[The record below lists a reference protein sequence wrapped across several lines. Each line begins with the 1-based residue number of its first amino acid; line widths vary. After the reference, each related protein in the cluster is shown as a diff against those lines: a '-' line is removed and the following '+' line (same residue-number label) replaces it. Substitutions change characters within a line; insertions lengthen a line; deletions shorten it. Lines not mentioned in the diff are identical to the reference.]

1 MADEWKIKTPEDEWS
16 LKEEG
21 PSLTSQILEEGSSRV
36 RAAGGGLETVGKMI
50 GSSPGYVASGITG
63 ATLTPIIGAT
73 GAQEVMEGQRE
84 YTTLEPKTEFGKLG
98 AEAIGAGVE
107 KIKEFVGE
115 GATKLAKSGIL
126 RGIHPLLKGV
136 EIADENLVRTGAEI
150 TTETALN
157 LLPITEGIR
166 GIKSLVK
173 PKELLKKSDV
183 KIPYDSSAET
193 SFPEMQAG
201 KKQLSGQFDT
211 RLTTP
216 DMPGVDWDT
225 ATGYSP
231 GIKFEPRIGTSQKL
245 LKAPE
250 LKLRTIKEEFERQQ
264 IVSSQGDGIPF
275 REMTLEDPKAIEF
288 TQSELA
294 KLSVKADVNE
304 TRLLISQM
312 KGKMEQSLG
321 ETKRMF
327 YTITNRIKPIA
338 IDSEVASQGYKAI
351 HDSPMAEHIELVPTQ
366 LMELMRHTDRLTNPE
381 KGFLDVERSVLKGGV
396 NKGVSILYWPEEGRI
411 VQDKRNVVRSIAA
424 KHGIEE
430 IPAFVRVMS
439 GRVPDIYSKT
449 AVSIPGLIRS
459 IKAEGQWVK
468 PSDVGL
474 PSRSLNEGVF
484 NPRIKYAPVPTVSN
498 ATISPLAFFNEK
510 LFFRSFS
517 QKGLREGFE
526 LIAQT
531 SKLPFYRKFANL
543 LLSHKDL
550 NPGFRIQEVPFSK
563 ENGIPSELIAA
574 RYDPNVHEMSIL
586 KKYLGQE
593 YYYMHEGAHAITA
606 SLVDRFIHGE
616 LPENHPTYRSLERI
630 QSLYVGLI
638 SKEKLIHIDEV
649 TGIVKELDPKK
660 LYQLST
666 MNEFIAHAFS
676 DVEFQNMLRRTPLPD
691 ELRTPI
697 LRYYWDQ
704 FLQDLLNVLG
714 LSIKDTSYLS
724 ATLRAGAELMAK
736 STKQDR
742 MYFPLRYAPEHY
754 WPATMGAQ
762 KFGKSIR
769 DAAKELGV
777 DRRPL
782 QEAVENIP
790 ESFKDMTDVS
800 HGSLSTRLWAG
811 TKAIGREL
819 ADAKTIALLNK
830 ELPGMGLIMKNLTDR
845 VELTNRW
852 VRNMVDVSMIG
863 ERFGPGKYDYR
874 KFIHRQGG
882 PDGVKTAL
890 RSLSEKELKETMVPW
905 LSNNGKRDL
914 VRTDFATDRSYEAFN
929 SIQATFD
936 RALAIDNSLRAKFEM
951 SPIPRIPGFFPRS
964 RANGDYRLTV
974 ADQAGDIKQ
983 LLTFKTLGEA
993 KEQYVYLKEK
1003 FPYLRFD
1010 NPRKEQGPYHRE
1022 PYKTRETETSVL
1034 VEALRINSK
1043 DDAVTKLIT
1052 QAINERILKRG
1063 AGGHFLKRKE
1073 GDVVGG
1079 YLGENLEVNDIIQG
1093 IESYHE
1099 LLYTNSGNLQ
1109 KRLIQQELNDLKI
1122 GDKLFSQMAP
1132 NAYSYLTQYLN
1143 KARGASNLL
1152 DQSETI
1158 FAGKVS
1164 QALGYGASGAERA
1177 MQSIASGAMMWYLT
1191 KMPFFGSQF
1200 FQPFNALAKMIDVA
1214 QTYSG
1219 KGLAGSIFETTKAF
1233 MLGYQNTIYPKI
1245 DGRNVVNWAIKA
1257 GYIDPMMAH
1266 LLDPA
1271 SDVSAAR
1278 KAFTKTS
1285 GTIEREVVRIP
1296 VLLGFNELLRNVIK
1310 NPEKRYEAA
1319 SELMSRTMAMT
1330 SRSNAPMIW
1339 DRFGI
1344 VGTAMK
1350 SLKSYSTNIWGQFS
1364 EFLGK
1369 GT

>member
-1 MADEWKIKTPEDEWS
+1 MADEWKIKTSDDEWS

-21 PSLTSQILEEGSSRV
+21 PSLSSDLLEMEKG
-36 RAAGGGLETVGKMI
+36 AANVGA
-50 GSSPGYVASGITG
+50 G
-63 ATLTPIIGAT
+63 
-73 GAQEVMEGQRE
+73 
-84 YTTLEPKTEFGKLG
+84 
-98 AEAIGAGVE
+98 IGAGMFGIGAATPERIVGIKPVADKIQEEAAEALME
-107 KIKEFVGE
+107 KIRPFPESRGPEQFLGE
-115 GATKLAKSGIL
+115 KVQEY
-126 RGIHPLLKGV
+126 GV
-136 EIADENLVRTGAEI
+136 EFPGKVAAALTKDISEKQYSSK
-150 TTETALN
+150 ETARRAKDQQEREAIARTLGEFAIN
-157 LLPITEGIR
+157 VLPLGLLRRKPTSVKPEVKPSEGIPFE
-166 GIKSLVK
+166 SQNVT
-173 PKELLKKSDV
+173 S
-183 KIPYDSSAET
+183 KIEKT
-193 SFPEMQAG
+193 
-201 KKQLSGQFDT
+201 GQFDT
-211 RLTTP
+211 HLTTP
-216 DMPGVDWDT
+216 DMPGIDWDT
-225 ATGYSP
+225 AAGYSP
-231 GIKFEPRIGTSQKL
+231 GIKFEPRVGTSQKL
-245 LKAPE
+245 PKAPE

-275 REMTLEDPKAIEF
+275 REMVLEDPKAIEF

-312 KGKMEQSLG
+312 KGKIEQSLG

-351 HDSPMAEHIELVPTQ
+351 HVSPMAEHIELVPTQ

-616 LPENHPTYRSLERI
+616 LPESHPAYRALERI

-638 SKEKLIHIDEV
+638 SKEKLIHVDEV
-649 TGIVKELDPKK
+649 TGTVKELDPKK

-666 MNEFIAHAFS
+666 MNEFIAHTFS

-691 ELRTPI
+691 ELRTPT

-704 FLQDLLNVLG
+704 FLQDLLDVLG
-714 LSIKDTSYLS
+714 LSSKDTSYLS

-742 MYFPLRYAPEHY
+742 MYFPLRYAPGNY
-754 WPATMGAQ
+754 WPAAMGAQ

-782 QEAVENIP
+782 QEAADSVFKKSQENVDPLKP
-790 ESFKDMTDVS
+790 EVFKDMTDVS
-800 HGSLSTRLWAG
+800 HG
-811 TKAIGREL
+811 
-819 ADAKTIALLNK
+819 
-830 ELPGMGLIMKNLTDR
+830 
-845 VELTNRW
+845 
-852 VRNMVDVSMIG
+852 
-863 ERFGPGKYDYR
+863 
-874 KFIHRQGG
+874 
-882 PDGVKTAL
+882 
-890 RSLSEKELKETMVPW
+890 
-905 LSNNGKRDL
+905 
-914 VRTDFATDRSYEAFN
+914 
-929 SIQATFD
+929 TF
-936 RALAIDNSLRAKFEM
+936 
-951 SPIPRIPGFFPRS
+951 
-964 RANGDYRLTV
+964 
-974 ADQAGDIKQ
+974 
-983 LLTFKTLGEA
+983 
-993 KEQYVYLKEK
+993 
-1003 FPYLRFD
+1003 
-1010 NPRKEQGPYHRE
+1010 
-1022 PYKTRETETSVL
+1022 
-1034 VEALRINSK
+1034 
-1043 DDAVTKLIT
+1043 
-1052 QAINERILKRG
+1052 
-1063 AGGHFLKRKE
+1063 
-1073 GDVVGG
+1073 
-1079 YLGENLEVNDIIQG
+1079 
-1093 IESYHE
+1093 
-1099 LLYTNSGNLQ
+1099 
-1109 KRLIQQELNDLKI
+1109 
-1122 GDKLFSQMAP
+1122 
-1132 NAYSYLTQYLN
+1132 
-1143 KARGASNLL
+1143 
-1152 DQSETI
+1152 
-1158 FAGKVS
+1158 
-1164 QALGYGASGAERA
+1164 
-1177 MQSIASGAMMWYLT
+1177 
-1191 KMPFFGSQF
+1191 
-1200 FQPFNALAKMIDVA
+1200 
-1214 QTYSG
+1214 
-1219 KGLAGSIFETTKAF
+1219 
-1233 MLGYQNTIYPKI
+1233 
-1245 DGRNVVNWAIKA
+1245 
-1257 GYIDPMMAH
+1257 
-1266 LLDPA
+1266 
-1271 SDVSAAR
+1271 
-1278 KAFTKTS
+1278 
-1285 GTIEREVVRIP
+1285 
-1296 VLLGFNELLRNVIK
+1296 
-1310 NPEKRYEAA
+1310 
-1319 SELMSRTMAMT
+1319 
-1330 SRSNAPMIW
+1330 
-1339 DRFGI
+1339 
-1344 VGTAMK
+1344 
-1350 SLKSYSTNIWGQFS
+1350 
-1364 EFLGK
+1364 
-1369 GT
+1369 

>member
-1 MADEWKIKTPEDEWS
+1 
-16 LKEEG
+16 
-21 PSLTSQILEEGSSRV
+21 
-36 RAAGGGLETVGKMI
+36 
-50 GSSPGYVASGITG
+50 
-63 ATLTPIIGAT
+63 
-73 GAQEVMEGQRE
+73 
-84 YTTLEPKTEFGKLG
+84 
-98 AEAIGAGVE
+98 
-107 KIKEFVGE
+107 
-115 GATKLAKSGIL
+115 
-126 RGIHPLLKGV
+126 
-136 EIADENLVRTGAEI
+136 
-150 TTETALN
+150 
-157 LLPITEGIR
+157 
-166 GIKSLVK
+166 
-173 PKELLKKSDV
+173 
-183 KIPYDSSAET
+183 
-193 SFPEMQAG
+193 
-201 KKQLSGQFDT
+201 
-211 RLTTP
+211 
-216 DMPGVDWDT
+216 
-225 ATGYSP
+225 
-231 GIKFEPRIGTSQKL
+231 
-245 LKAPE
+245 
-250 LKLRTIKEEFERQQ
+250 
-264 IVSSQGDGIPF
+264 
-275 REMTLEDPKAIEF
+275 
-288 TQSELA
+288 
-294 KLSVKADVNE
+294 
-304 TRLLISQM
+304 
-312 KGKMEQSLG
+312 
-321 ETKRMF
+321 
-327 YTITNRIKPIA
+327 
-338 IDSEVASQGYKAI
+338 
-351 HDSPMAEHIELVPTQ
+351 
-366 LMELMRHTDRLTNPE
+366 
-381 KGFLDVERSVLKGGV
+381 
-396 NKGVSILYWPEEGRI
+396 
-411 VQDKRNVVRSIAA
+411 
-424 KHGIEE
+424 
-430 IPAFVRVMS
+430 
-439 GRVPDIYSKT
+439 
-449 AVSIPGLIRS
+449 
-459 IKAEGQWVK
+459 
-468 PSDVGL
+468 
-474 PSRSLNEGVF
+474 
-484 NPRIKYAPVPTVSN
+484 
-498 ATISPLAFFNEK
+498 
-510 LFFRSFS
+510 
-517 QKGLREGFE
+517 
-526 LIAQT
+526 
-531 SKLPFYRKFANL
+531 
-543 LLSHKDL
+543 
-550 NPGFRIQEVPFSK
+550 
-563 ENGIPSELIAA
+563 
-574 RYDPNVHEMSIL
+574 
-586 KKYLGQE
+586 
-593 YYYMHEGAHAITA
+593 
-606 SLVDRFIHGE
+606 
-616 LPENHPTYRSLERI
+616 
-630 QSLYVGLI
+630 
-638 SKEKLIHIDEV
+638 
-649 TGIVKELDPKK
+649 
-660 LYQLST
+660 
-666 MNEFIAHAFS
+666 
-676 DVEFQNMLRRTPLPD
+676 
-691 ELRTPI
+691 
-697 LRYYWDQ
+697 
-704 FLQDLLNVLG
+704 
-714 LSIKDTSYLS
+714 
-724 ATLRAGAELMAK
+724 
-736 STKQDR
+736 
-742 MYFPLRYAPEHY
+742 
-754 WPATMGAQ
+754 
-762 KFGKSIR
+762 
-769 DAAKELGV
+769 
-777 DRRPL
+777 
-782 QEAVENIP
+782 
-790 ESFKDMTDVS
+790 
-800 HGSLSTRLWAG
+800 
-811 TKAIGREL
+811 
-819 ADAKTIALLNK
+819 
-830 ELPGMGLIMKNLTDR
+830 MKNLTDR

-863 ERFGPGKYDYR
+863 EKFGPGKYDYR
-874 KFIHRQGG
+874 RFIHRQGG

-936 RALAIDNSLRAKFEM
+936 RALAIVNSLRAKFEM

-1099 LLYTNSGNLQ
+1099 LLYTNAGNLQ

-1219 KGLAGSIFETTKAF
+1219 KGLVGSAFETTKAF

-1278 KAFTKTS
+1278 KSFTKTS

-1296 VLLGFNELLRNVIK
+1296 VLLGFNELLKNIIK
-1310 NPEKRYEAA
+1310 NPEKRYEVA

-1364 EFLGK
+1364 EFLEKAVNKQQYAPLATFLGTQLAIGGIQGVIGVAEVTGVINLWNNWTNSNIKTPLEWFLLYGDELFGK
-1369 GT
+1369 GLNETLSFGGASTILGRDISMQVGNPAGFNYFDPIPLKPLANMVMEGGTFVKEALEGTLTDTQKLKTLQTFTPPAMKEMGRHLFEKQGQPVPNAAFGMKGTYYRTPEERLTAVASGTRSIDESKADTLEYMKEANRRHVEGRRSALLNSLTDDYLAGRSPSQSKQDEYIKSGGNMFTLSRDIIKTMKERGMTKQMGEQMMKKPTTAGLKKLQEAQPYLKAMPSNTQPPKREWKIKE